1 MERTTVS
8 TADRGSIRIGCSGWV
23 YKHWRGFFYPEG
35 LAQKRWF
42 QHYAADPQ
50 AAPDA
55 ASLRAMAAAGAGFF
69 VAKPYSPTPKGGDL
83 RQDSTSAK
91 ARTAVAGSSLPH
103 TA

>member
-69 VAKPYSPTPKGGDL
+69 VAKPYSPTPTIDTSVPNMIIPISGCRHL
-83 RQDSTSAK
+83 DSPS
-91 ARTAVAGSSLPH
+91 P
-103 TA
+103 